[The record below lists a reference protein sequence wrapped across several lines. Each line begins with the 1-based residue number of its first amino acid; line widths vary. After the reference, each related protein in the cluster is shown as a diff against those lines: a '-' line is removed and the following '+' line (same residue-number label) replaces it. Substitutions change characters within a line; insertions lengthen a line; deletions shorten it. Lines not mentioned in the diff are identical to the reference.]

1 HGVEAERDADLDTV
15 AQRLRLLYRAARYPD
30 DLVVDRAEALHAD
43 QQVADAGLLQL
54 LALLSL
60 RERDRVGD
68 QRGEEPDLVAV
79 GDQLIDVPPDR
90 RLAALDVDRGVA
102 VLVAQVVADG
112 LRLLEIHEGMLG
124 MVLLLD
130 PVEEVA
136 EVAADVA
143 RLSEPHDPAP
153 GEQLLAGLEV
163 AGRSWMVRRA
173 RAAGVGCSMPVP
185 RLRRGMPL
193 HGHLPGVLRIP
204 RHYEA
209 FASLFEA
216 VAQRAGRIERVR
228 VAGHASF
235 C

>member
-102 VLVAQVVADG
+102 VLIAQVVADG

-124 MVLLLD
+124 VILLLD

-143 RLSEPHDPAP
+143 RLSEPHDAASR
-153 GEQLLAGLEV
+153 EQLVAGAEV
-163 AGRSWMVRRA
+163 ARRRRRPSA
-173 RAAGVGCSMPVP
+173 R
-185 RLRRGMPL
+185 
-193 HGHLPGVLRIP
+193 
-204 RHYEA
+204 
-209 FASLFEA
+209 FAS
-216 VAQRAGRIERVR
+216 RWN
-228 VAGHASF
+228 
-235 C
+235 